1 MPPGW
6 LDFLSRGS
14 MKRYTRMLT
23 KALLVRNFLLAVILC
38 SASLFGQQPSAPG
51 SSGVI
56 EFPITLRQN
65 IDAGKTVVG
74 TKIQAN
80 LVTATLVNGTV
91 IPRDAILSGEVTE
104 SVAKTKTDPSR
115 LAIRMDSAQWKNGS
129 AALKIY
135 LTAWYYPEAMLANQN
150 VSYESSDAAKSNK
163 NWNGMGAYPNPN
175 TSISQDRFPGRDAD
189 QNTGAATP
197 DSTASSISK
206 HRVSMKNVDSLRSDD
221 GVVTLTSKRSTIKLD
236 KLTTYVLATSGTVPN
251 R

>member
-1 MPPGW
+1 
-6 LDFLSRGS
+6 
-14 MKRYTRMLT
+14 MLT
-23 KALLVRNFLLAVILC
+23 RTLLVGNFLLAVVL
-38 SASLFGQQPSAPG
+38 SAAMFGQQPVAPG
-51 SSGVI
+51 SSGAI

-65 IDAGKTVVG
+65 IDAGKTGVG

-80 LVTATLVNGTV
+80 LVAATLVNGTV

-129 AALKIY
+129 AQLKIY
-135 LTAWYYPEAMLANQN
+135 LTAWYYPEAMLANQD
-150 VSYESSDAAKSNK
+150 VSYESSDATKSNK

-189 QNTGAATP
+189 KNTGAATP

-206 HRVSMKNVDSLRSDD
+206 HHALMKNVDSLRSDD
-221 GVVTLTSKRSTIKLD
+221 GVVTLSSKRSTIKLD
-236 KLTTYVLATSGTVPN
+236 KLTTYVLATSDMMGS

>member
-1 MPPGW
+1 
-6 LDFLSRGS
+6 
-14 MKRYTRMLT
+14 MLT
-23 KALLVRNFLLAVILC
+23 RTLLVGNFLLAVVL
-38 SASLFGQQPSAPG
+38 SAAMFGQQPVAPG
-51 SSGVI
+51 SSGAI

-65 IDAGKTVVG
+65 IDAGKTGVG

-80 LVTATLVNGTV
+80 LVAATLVNGTV

-129 AALKIY
+129 AQLKIY
-135 LTAWYYPEAMLANQN
+135 LTAWYYPEAMLANQD
-150 VSYESSDAAKSNK
+150 VSYESSDATKSNK

-189 QNTGAATP
+189 KNTGAATP

-206 HRVSMKNVDSLRSDD
+206 HRALMKNVDSLRSDD
-221 GVVTLTSKRSTIKLD
+221 GVVTLSSKRSTIKLD
-236 KLTTYVLATSGTVPN
+236 KLTTYVLATSDMMPKN
-251 R
+251 